1 MAQRLLNKKA
11 LVTGAASGI
20 GFATAALFVQEG
32 AQVAA
37 CDVDAKGGLSLIS
50 HLGNNKVK
58 FIAADVSNETSVKEM
73 VSEAVNWL
81 GNLDILV
88 NNAGVGGVGD
98 PKPLAELSAETWDR
112 TINTN
117 LKGTYLVSKFCL
129 PHLVASGGGSIVN
142 LVSTYSIVGG
152 PQLGAYCASKG
163 GILALTR
170 NIAID
175 YAPHHVRV
183 NAIAPGFVDT
193 PMLRSDINKDANPQA
208 VLEDILARI
217 PQGDLMTAEQVGR
230 VILFLASDD
239 SAIMTGSLVVAD
251 GGYTAQ

>member
-1 MAQRLLNKKA
+1 MAQRLLHKKA

-20 GFATAALFVQEG
+20 GFATVELFIQEG
-32 AQVAA
+32 AQVAV
-37 CDVDAKGGLSLIS
+37 CDIDLKGGISLVN
-50 HLGNNKVK
+50 HLDKGKVK
-58 FIAADVSNETSVKEM
+58 FIKADVSNETSVKEM

-81 GNLDILV
+81 GNLDIVV

-98 PKPLAELSAETWDR
+98 PKPLAELSVETWDR

-117 LKGTYLVSKFCL
+117 LKGAYLVSKFCL
-129 PHLVASGGGSIVN
+129 PHLVASGSGSIVN
-142 LVSTYSIVGG
+142 VVSTYSIVGG

-175 YAPHHVRV
+175 YAPHHIRV
-183 NAIAPGFVDT
+183 NALAPGFVDT
-193 PMLRSDINKDANPQA
+193 PMLRNDINKDPNPQA

-217 PQGDLMTAEQVGR
+217 PQGELMTAEQVAR
-230 VILFLASDD
+230 VILFLASED
-239 SAIMTGSLVVAD
+239 SVIMTGSLVVAD
-251 GGYTAQ
+251 GGYTAR

>member
-1 MAQRLLNKKA
+1 MAQRLLGKKA

-20 GFATAALFVQEG
+20 GFATAELFVQEG

-37 CDVDAKGGLSLIS
+37 CDVDAKGGLSLVS
-50 HLGNNKVK
+50 RLGDDKVK
-58 FIAADVSNETSVKEM
+58 FIGADVSNESSVKEM
-73 VSEAVNWL
+73 VSEAVSWL

-98 PKPLAELSAETWDR
+98 PKPLAELSADTWDR

-129 PHLVASGGGSIVN
+129 PHLVGSGGGSIVN

-175 YAPHHVRV
+175 YAAHHIRV

-193 PMLRSDINKDANPQA
+193 PMLRTDINKDPNPQA

-217 PQGDLMTAEQVGR
+217 PQGELMTAEQVAR
-230 VILFLASDD
+230 VILFLVSDD

-251 GGYTAQ
+251 GGYTAR

>member
-1 MAQRLLNKKA
+1 MAQRLLQKKA

-20 GFATAALFVQEG
+20 GFATAELFVQEG
-32 AQVAA
+32 AQVAV
-37 CDVDAKGGLSLIS
+37 CDLDLKGGISLAN
-50 HLGNNKVK
+50 HLEKGKAK
-58 FIAADVSNETSVKEM
+58 FIEADVSDETSVKEM

-81 GNLDILV
+81 GKLDIV
-88 NNAGVGGVGD
+88 INNAGVGGVGD
-98 PKPLAELSAETWDR
+98 PKPLAELSIETWDR

-117 LKGTYLVSKFCL
+117 LKGAYLVTKFCL

-175 YAPHHVRV
+175 YAPNHIRA

-193 PMLRSDINKDANPQA
+193 PMLRNDINKDPNPKA
-208 VLEDILARI
+208 VLDDILRRI
-217 PQGDLMTAEQVGR
+217 PQGELMTAEQVAR
-230 VILFLASDD
+230 VILFLASED

-251 GGYTAQ
+251 GGYTAR